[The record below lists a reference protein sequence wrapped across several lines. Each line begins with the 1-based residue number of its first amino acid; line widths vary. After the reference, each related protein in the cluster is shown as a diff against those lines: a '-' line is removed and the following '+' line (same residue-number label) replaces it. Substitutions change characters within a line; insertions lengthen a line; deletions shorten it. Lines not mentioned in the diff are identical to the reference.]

1 MSLEQALDANTA
13 AIKDL
18 TAAITAGGK
27 TTAAST
33 PAATGGKPPKAAKPK
48 ITTEALITLAKE
60 TRTKIGPDA
69 YKTLLKEQTGVDA
82 LKDVPPEKM
91 DSFAAALIEARDAE
105 PAETG
110 GDDDDV

>member
-13 AIKDL
+13 AIKEL

-48 ITTEALITLAKE
+48 ITIEALMTLAKE
-60 TRTKIGPDA
+60 TRAKIGPDA
-69 YKTLLKEQTGVDA
+69 YKALLKAETGVDA

-91 DSFAAALIEARDAE
+91 DSFAAALTEARDAE
-105 PAETG
+105 PAAAE
-110 GDDDDV
+110 DDDDV

>member
-13 AIKDL
+13 AIKEL

-27 TTAAST
+27 TTAASA
-33 PAATGGKPPKAAKPK
+33 PAATVGKPPKAAKPK
-48 ITTEALITLAKE
+48 ITIEALMTLAKE

-69 YKTLLKEQTGVDA
+69 YKTLLKDETGVDA

-91 DSFAAALIEARDAE
+91 DGLAAALTAARDAE
-105 PAETG
+105 PAA
-110 GDDDDV
+110 GDDADDI